1 MIGFGWVRSVK
12 TWVGEGGEEKGWLLV
27 EVSGRR
33 PERVIS
39 NKFPLVR
46 ATIDQFGTINT
57 AIYKG
62 LLTLNGLLR

>member
-1 MIGFGWVRSVK
+1 MGGSGVK
-12 TWVGEGGEEKGWLLV
+12 EGGEEKGRLVLV
-27 EVSGRR
+27 ERR

-46 ATIDQFGTINT
+46 VIIGSDCQFGTINT

-62 LLTLNGLLR
+62 L

>member
-46 ATIDQFGTINT
+46 ATYRERLFSL
-57 AIYKG
+57 A
-62 LLTLNGLLR
+62 LLILRSTRGF